1 METKKMT
8 CLECPRGCQLEI
20 NVDTLEVTG
29 NTCPRGEAFAK
40 AEITNPLRVLTT
52 TVRIN
57 SKTEVMLPVRTQTGM
72 PKAKM
77 FDAMEFIKDIRVNA
91 PIFVGDVVVSDLCGT
106 GVDLI
111 ATKNVRE

>member
-1 METKKMT
+1 MATRSMT

-52 TVRIN
+52 TVRID
-57 SKTEVMLPVRTQTGM
+57 SLSEVMLPVRTQTGI

-77 FDAMEFIKDIRVNA
+77 FEAMDVIRDIRAKA
-91 PIFVGDVVVSDLCGT
+91 PVSVGDVIVSDLCGT
-106 GVDLI
+106 GIDLI

>member
-1 METKKMT
+1 MGIKKMT

-20 NVDTLEVTG
+20 DVDSLAVTG

-52 TVRIN
+52 TVRID
-57 SKTEVMLPVRTQTGM
+57 SETEAMLPVRTETGI

-77 FDAMEFIKDIRVNA
+77 FEAMEYIRSVRAKA
-91 PIFVGDVVVSDLCGT
+91 PVAVGDTVVSDICGT
-106 GVDLI
+106 GVNLI
-111 ATKNVRE
+111 ATKNVRS

>member
-1 METKKMT
+1 MEIKKMT

-20 NVDTLEVTG
+20 NVDTLDVTG

-52 TVRIN
+52 TVRID
-57 SKTEVMLPVRTQTGM
+57 SKVETMLPVRTFTGI

-77 FDAMEFIKDIRVNA
+77 FEAMEVIRGIRAKA
-91 PIFVGDVVVSDLCGT
+91 PMAVGDVVLANICDT

-111 ATKNVRE
+111 ATKNVTE